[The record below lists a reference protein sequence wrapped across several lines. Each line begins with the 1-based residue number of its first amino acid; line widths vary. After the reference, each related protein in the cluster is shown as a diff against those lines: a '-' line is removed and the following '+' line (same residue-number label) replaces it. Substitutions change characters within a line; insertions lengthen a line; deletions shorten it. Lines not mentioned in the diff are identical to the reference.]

1 MSAIGI
7 PISQHAAA
15 LRIIG
20 TTMSFPRSNAC
31 TGPTVVASSPVP
43 SHALEMTPVRTQ
55 RFSSMS
61 WSRARNR
68 PRYSWSLASGVRA
81 ATIAARSGLLSTVDR
96 KPRTSA
102 GSGFQSTYSGG
113 SKAGNRFTE
122 SRKLFLEPAEESTGR
137 FRGSRER
144 IPKFDRR
151 HEAIVWI
158 RLQGLGE
165 RFFDRVGDVG
175 AQRTDR
181 NRLAAKP
188 RDHHLLR
195 VPALERQLAGE
206 HLERHDAERVDVAAR
221 VERLAADLLGT

>member
-20 TTMSFPRSNAC
+20 ATMSKPRSSAC

-43 SHALEMTPVRTQ
+43 SHAFEMTPVRTQ

-61 WSRARNR
+61 CRR
-68 PRYSWSLASGVRA
+68 PRSRPPYNRSLESGVRA
-81 ATIAARSGLLSTVDR
+81 ATTAARSALSSIVER

-113 SKAGNRFTE
+113 SKAGNRFT
-122 SRKLFLEPAEESTGR
+122 SREFFFEFPKEATTTAGR
-137 FRGSRER
+137 FRRAPARQRLAELER
-144 IPKFDRR
+144 RR
-151 HEAIVWI
+151 KSVVGIG
-158 RLQGLGE
+158 LQRLGE
-165 RFFDRVGDVG
+165 RFLDGLGDIG
-175 AQRTDR
+175 AQRADR
-181 NRLAAKP
+181 NGLAAQA

-195 VPALERQLAGE
+195 IA
-206 HLERHDAERVDVAAR
+206 
-221 VERLAADLLGT
+221 